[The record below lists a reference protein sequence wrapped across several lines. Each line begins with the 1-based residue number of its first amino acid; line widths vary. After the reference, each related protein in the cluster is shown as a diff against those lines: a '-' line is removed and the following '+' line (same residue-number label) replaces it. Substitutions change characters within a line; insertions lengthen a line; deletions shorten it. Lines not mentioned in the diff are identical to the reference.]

1 MLSFDRLTV
10 KAGEAIQEAASGA
23 RRRGAPEI
31 EGVHLLEALLHQAEG
46 IVTPVLLKLGA
57 PVPHVNERVTEV
69 LGEGSRSL
77 GVGEGLSSCD
87 RPES

>member
-31 EGVHLLEALLHQAEG
+31 EGVDLLEALLHQEEG
-46 IVTPVLLKLGA
+46 IVTPVLLKLGV
-57 PVPHVNERVTEV
+57 PVPLVGERVTEV
-69 LGEGSRSL
+69 LEARLRVSGGADAAGLGSRA
-77 GVGEGLSSCD
+77 VV
-87 RPES
+87 

>member
-46 IVTPVLLKLGA
+46 IVTPVLLKLARGA
-57 PVPHVNERVTEV
+57 GTSRERA
-69 LGEGSRSL
+69 
-77 GVGEGLSSCD
+77 CD
-87 RPES
+87 RGSGRGFSKPWRR